1 MASRDTVTR
10 IPFKS
15 LLIRNTVM
23 NNRKQRRTNMQGF
36 NKLRSMNQASYRLE
50 CKTNNAPAWQQ
61 KLDLNIRPLV
71 KVSQ

>member
-1 MASRDTVTR
+1 
-10 IPFKS
+10 
-15 LLIRNTVM
+15 M